1 MTLGR
6 GQSGIEMSVNGKSGP
21 RDDTDAFLRA
31 LDELTEALDVNIR
44 RAQRMKERIT
54 AIQAALAGG
63 ERLREVVPNEETP
76 LLVELLT
83 QSAENLSAYG
93 SKVRRLE
100 ARALHQE
107 GLTMEQIAKLFGVTR
122 QRVSTLLREG
132 R

>member
-1 MTLGR
+1 MVIAKTLGN
-6 GQSGIEMSVNGKSGP
+6 GMMSVNGQGGP
-21 RDDTDAFLRA
+21 RDDTEAFLRA
-31 LDELTEALDVNIR
+31 LAELDEALDVNVR
-44 RAQRMKERIT
+44 RAQRMKERI
-54 AIQAALAGG
+54 AGIQAALAAGR
-63 ERLREVVPNEETP
+63 RLREVVPEEETP

-93 SKVRRLE
+93 SRVRRLE

-107 GLTMEQIAKLFGVTR
+107 GLTMEQIAQLFGVTR